1 MRLHT
6 TPVCLALAVTSA
18 LFAAG
23 TPARADEVFKPT
35 SFVTGFGAQSLA
47 SFDISYVDPRHS
59 VYLLA
64 DRTNAAIDVV
74 STKTNKLIKQL
85 TPGFVGFS
93 GNNDTSGPNGVL
105 VAEGNDI
112 WVGDGNSKIWV
123 IDLQSGHVD
132 ASFSTTNVADANR
145 ADELCW
151 DPDDHIILM
160 ANDADKPPF
169 VTFWDSRQSHHFQ
182 KLGQITFDGSNA
194 KKPLATNGIEQCQYD
209 PRSHKFLL
217 NLPEINGPGDDT
229 APGAVAVIDPHHLTQ
244 PERIFVLDHNKCAGP
259 QGMAI
264 GPEGQVLIGCNAPSG
279 VTATNPNGNGNFSSV
294 IIDDDADRIVATI
307 NNESGPDEVW
317 FNPGDG
323 HYFLA
328 RSGAVPPVTSPAVP
342 TQLLGV
348 IDSKRA
354 RADQSVYTA
363 NKPNPPASSSHSVA
377 ADPVRNQVYVPIGH
391 NSSTVCESVGGSNA
405 LGCIAVYTTQNDDV
419 AMNHDHDHDH
429 N

>member
-1 MRLHT
+1 MRLHR
-6 TPVCLALAVTSA
+6 PPIYLALALTSA
-18 LFAAG
+18 LFASG
-23 TPARADEVFKPT
+23 MTARADEVFKPT
-35 SFVTGFGAQSLA
+35 SVVTGFAAQSLA

-64 DRTNAAIDVV
+64 DRTNSAIDVV
-74 STKTNKLIKQL
+74 DTRTNKLIKQL
-85 TPGFVGFS
+85 TPGFVGFT

-105 VAEGNDI
+105 IAEGNDI

-160 ANDADKPPF
+160 ANDADAPPF
-169 VTFWDSRQSHHFQ
+169 ISFWDSRQSRHFHN
-182 KLGQITFDGSNA
+182 LGRITFDGNA
-194 KKPLATNGIEQCQYD
+194 GVPNATAGIEQCQYN
-209 PRSHKFLL
+209 PRSHRFLL
-217 NLPEINGPGDDT
+217 NLPGINGGN
-229 APGAVAVIDPHHLTQ
+229 GGIVVINPKTLKV
-244 PERIFVLDHNKCAGP
+244 ERTFTPDAAKCSAP

-264 GPEGQVLIGCNAPSG
+264 GPVGQVLIGCNAPN
-279 VTATNPNGNGNFSSV
+279 ANFSTIV
-294 IIDDDADRIVATI
+294 IDDDADRIVATI
-307 NNESGPDEVW
+307 NDESGPDEVW
-317 FNPGDG
+317 YNPGDG

-328 RSGAVPPVTSPAVP
+328 RSGAVPPVPSPGVQ

-348 IDSKRA
+348 IDAQRLH
-354 RADQSVYTA
+354 ADQSVYTA

-391 NSSTVCESVGGSNA
+391 NSGTVCGSAGGSDA
-405 LGCIAVYTTQNDDV
+405 QGCIAVYTARHDDV

-429 N
+429 D

>member
-1 MRLHT
+1 MVLHR
-6 TPVCLALAVTSA
+6 TPLCLAIALTFALLAS
-18 LFAAG
+18 G
-23 TPARADEVFKPT
+23 TTAQADEVFKPT
-35 SFVTGFGAQSLA
+35 SVVTGFGAQSIN
-47 SFDISYVDPRHS
+47 SFDIGFVDPRHS

-74 STKTNKLIKQL
+74 DTRTNKLIKQL

-93 GNNDTSGPNGVL
+93 GSNDTSGPNGVL
-105 VAEGNDI
+105 VAEGNDV
-112 WVGDGNSKIWV
+112 WVGDGNSMIWV
-123 IDLQSGHVD
+123 IDLQSGNVD
-132 ASFSTTNVADANR
+132 ATFSTINVADANR

-169 VTFWDSRQSHHFQ
+169 VTFWDSRQSNHFQ
-182 KLGQITFDGSNA
+182 KLGQITFDGSNP
-194 KKPLATNGIEQCQYD
+194 KTPHATNGIEQCQYD
-209 PRSHKFLL
+209 PRSHRFLL
-217 NLPEINGPGDDT
+217 NLPEINGPGDNT
-229 APGAVAVIDPHHLTQ
+229 GNGAVAVINPKNLSK

-264 GPEGQVLIGCNAPSG
+264 GPEGQVLLGCNAPSG
-279 VTATNPNGNGNFSSV
+279 VTATNANGNGNFSSV
-294 IIDDDADRIVATI
+294 IIDDHATRIVATI
-307 NNESGPDEVW
+307 NDESGPDEVW

-328 RSGAVPPVTSPAVP
+328 RSGAVPPAAVP

-348 IDSKRA
+348 IDSSRA

-391 NSSTVCESVGGSNA
+391 NGSSTVCGSLGGSDGT
-405 LGCIAVYTTQNDDV
+405 GCIAVYTAQHDEV
-419 AMNHDHDHDH
+419 AKNH
-429 N
+429 